1 VVPFLDT
8 ELFCIKAKKVYK
20 KFAYK
25 QKILNY
31 LSENAIL
38 PFMTRER
45 YLTKF
50 VIEDLKKKMVFV
62 GGPRQVGKTT
72 LALELIA
79 KRFGRS
85 GYFNWDSRID
95 RRKIMQSIWPGDADL
110 IILDE
115 IHKYKKWKSFVKGE
129 YDTLKEKY
137 RFLITGSARLDIY
150 RKGGDSMLGRY
161 HYYRLHPFTLA
172 EAAGR
177 TSMPEVMKEIPIPSK
192 SEREIFKALNKFGGF
207 PEPFIKQNSRVLR
220 RWHNEKTERLFRED
234 IRDIE
239 PVRDIVSMQL
249 LGDILPDRTG
259 SLLSINSLRED
270 LEVSHR
276 AVSNWLNIL
285 ESFYYC
291 FRLYPYVGKNFRSLK
306 KEAKLYLWDWSEIND
321 EAVRFENCVASH
333 LLKLTHFLQDY
344 EGYKA
349 NLYFL
354 RSAEKKEVDFLL
366 TIDEKPWFAIEAKM
380 NDTNVSS
387 SLYYF
392 KEKLQ
397 IPFCYQVI
405 KKTNVDSFIKNVRVV
420 SADRF
425 LGGLT

>member
-1 VVPFLDT
+1 LNFLS
-8 ELFCIKAKKVYK
+8 K
-20 KFAYK
+20 
-25 QKILNY
+25 
-31 LSENAIL
+31 NAIL

-50 VIEDLKKKMVFV
+50 VIEDLEKKMVFV

-72 LALELIA
+72 LALKLIA

-95 RRKIMQSIWPGDADL
+95 RRKIMQSIWPGDANL

-172 EAAGR
+172 EAVGR
-177 TSMPEVMKEIPIPSK
+177 TSIPEVMKEIPIPSK
-192 SEREIFKALNKFGGF
+192 SEREIFQALNKFGGF

-276 AVSNWLNIL
+276 AVSSWLNIL

-291 FRLYPYVGKNFRSLK
+291 FRLYPYIGKNYRSLK

-366 TIDEKPWFAIEAKM
+366 TIDQKPWFAIEAKM

-405 KKTNVDSFIKNVRVV
+405 KKPNVDSFIKNVRVV

-425 LGGLT
+425 LSGLT

>member
-1 VVPFLDT
+1 
-8 ELFCIKAKKVYK
+8 
-20 KFAYK
+20 
-25 QKILNY
+25 
-31 LSENAIL
+31 
-38 PFMTRER
+38 
-45 YLTKF
+45 
-50 VIEDLKKKMVFV
+50 
-62 GGPRQVGKTT
+62 
-72 LALELIA
+72 
-79 KRFGRS
+79 
-85 GYFNWDSRID
+85 
-95 RRKIMQSIWPGDADL
+95 MQSIWPGDANL

-129 YDTLKEKY
+129 YDTLKDKY

-172 EAAGR
+172 EAAGK
-177 TSMPEVMKEIPIPSK
+177 TSMPGVMKEIPIPLK
-192 SEREIFKALNKFGGF
+192 SEWEIFKALDKFGGF

-276 AVSNWLNIL
+276 AVSSWLNIL

>member
-1 VVPFLDT
+1 
-8 ELFCIKAKKVYK
+8 
-20 KFAYK
+20 
-25 QKILNY
+25 
-31 LSENAIL
+31 
-38 PFMTRER
+38 MTRER

-50 VIEDLKKKMVFV
+50 VVEDLKKKMVFV

-72 LALELIA
+72 LAIELIA

-321 EAVRFENCVASH
+321 EAIRFENCVASH

-405 KKTNVDSFIKNVRVV
+405 KKTNVDSLIKNVRVV

>member
-1 VVPFLDT
+1 
-8 ELFCIKAKKVYK
+8 
-20 KFAYK
+20 
-25 QKILNY
+25 
-31 LSENAIL
+31 
-38 PFMTRER
+38 MTRER

-95 RRKIMQSIWPGDADL
+95 RRKIMQSIWPGDVDL

-115 IHKYKKWKSFVKGE
+115 IHKFKKGKSYVKGE

-239 PVRDIVSMQL
+239 PVRDIVNMQL

-276 AVSNWLNIL
+276 AVSSWLNIL

>member
-1 VVPFLDT
+1 
-8 ELFCIKAKKVYK
+8 
-20 KFAYK
+20 
-25 QKILNY
+25 
-31 LSENAIL
+31 
-38 PFMTRER
+38 MTKER

-50 VIEDLKKKMVFV
+50 VIEDLEKKMVFV

-72 LALELIA
+72 LALELVS
-79 KRFGRS
+79 KRFGRP

-95 RRKIMQSIWPGDADL
+95 RRKIMQSVWPGDADL

-172 EAAGR
+172 EAAGK
-177 TSMPEVMKEIPIPSK
+177 TSMPEVMKEIPIPLK
-192 SEREIFKALNKFGGF
+192 SEGEIFKALDKFGGF

-276 AVSNWLNIL
+276 AVSSWLNIL

-291 FRLYPYVGKNFRSLK
+291 FRVYPYIGKNFRSLK

-321 EAVRFENCVASH
+321 EAVRFENCIASH
-333 LLKLTHFLQDY
+333 LLKLTHLLQDY
-344 EGYKA
+344 EGYNA

-425 LGGLT
+425 LGGLR

>member
-1 VVPFLDT
+1 
-8 ELFCIKAKKVYK
+8 
-20 KFAYK
+20 
-25 QKILNY
+25 
-31 LSENAIL
+31 
-38 PFMTRER
+38 MTRER

-72 LALELIA
+72 LAIELIA

-321 EAVRFENCVASH
+321 EAIRFENCVASH

>member
-1 VVPFLDT
+1 
-8 ELFCIKAKKVYK
+8 
-20 KFAYK
+20 
-25 QKILNY
+25 LNY

-38 PFMTRER
+38 SFMTRER

-405 KKTNVDSFIKNVRVV
+405 KKTNVDSLIKNVRVV